1 MEASDYLLFNARLVL
16 RDRIIE
22 GGALLVRN
30 GRIESV
36 LEKGNPSSVSL
47 PAGLPRI
54 DAQGDLVTPGLIEV
68 HIHGAGGI
76 GFDALGTD
84 PREAARRLGEA
95 RSFLRARGITTFLPT
110 LIPREAEIGALA
122 AALEAGSFDE
132 ADLPGIYVEGP
143 FIATAKRG
151 GIPAE
156 FIRAPDPAILARIL
170 ALSRGHL
177 RLMTVAP
184 ELPGAEG
191 IYEALQAAGVTVCL
205 GHSDC
210 SLDKA
215 AIPGGR
221 FSITHLF
228 NAMSPFSHRHGGA
241 GLAMLPFLRDL
252 PFVELNSDGVHV
264 SDEAL
269 LAASRAISPES
280 LILVSDAV
288 VAAGLSFGDYSFFGM
303 RVVSNERG
311 VRYAG
316 SGTLMGSNHLAPEV
330 LRHWIRATGA
340 SLPEAVASLSAVPAR
355 LLGLENRR
363 GEIAT
368 GRDASLVVWTGQFE
382 AARLVLGT

>member
-1 MEASDYLLFNARLVL
+1 LY
-16 RDRIIE
+16 
-22 GGALLVRN
+22 
-30 GRIESV
+30 
-36 LEKGNPSSVSL
+36 
-47 PAGLPRI
+47 RI
-54 DAQGDLVTPGLIEV
+54 DARGDLVTPGLIEA

-76 GFDALGTD
+76 GFDALGAD

-95 RSFLRARGITTFLPT
+95 RSFLRARGVTTFLPT
-110 LIPREAEIGALA
+110 LIPREAEIGELA
-122 AALEAGSFDE
+122 AGLEAGAFDE

-143 FIATAKRG
+143 FIAAAKRG
-151 GIPAE
+151 GIPAD
-156 FIRAPDPAILARIL
+156 FIRAPDPALLARIL
-170 ALSRGHL
+170 ALSRGRL

-191 IYEALQAAGVTVCL
+191 IYEALGAAGVTVCL

-215 AIPGGR
+215 AIPEGR
-221 FSITHLF
+221 FSLTHLF
-228 NAMSPFSHRHGGA
+228 NAMSPFSHKHGEA

-264 SDEAL
+264 SDQAL

-280 LILVSDAV
+280 LVLVSDAV
-288 VAAGLSFGDYSFFGM
+288 VAAGLPYGEYSFFGM

-311 VRYAG
+311 VRYAD

-330 LRHWIRATGA
+330 LRHWIEATGA

-355 LLGLENRR
+355 LLGVEGRR
-363 GEIAT
+363 GEIAR
-368 GRDASLVVWTGQFE
+368 GRDACLVVWNGQFE
-382 AARLVLGT
+382 AARLVLGD